1 MVWINGLV
9 DEWIDG
15 VHFHWSNYP
24 PIHLSIH
31 PMNDLRFAFR
41 QLLKNPGFTVVAV
54 VTLALGIGAN
64 STIFS
69 LTNALFFRALSGVK
83 DLDQLVSLDSAWEG
97 RIRTL
102 NVSYADFLDFRTL
115 TNVFVDMAAAGR
127 ASEGVFADIRDHPQP
142 VQVDLVTG
150 NYFDVLG
157 VQAILG
163 RTLFSRES
171 QERDAHPVAV
181 LRYGFW
187 QRQLDSAADAVGR
200 TIKLNGHFYTVVGV
214 VPEPF
219 QGDSLNN
226 PPDLWIPLGM
236 VDQVQPRFQR
246 ERLDLLNTRGI
257 DWLRLRAKLLP
268 GVSIEQAKAAVM
280 VRERQIQTEARMNSG
295 RIVTVTPLDQSVHR
309 AMEDLASFAR
319 FLQVLTGF
327 LLLIC
332 CVNLASLLLVR
343 GVLRRQEV
351 AVRLALGAG
360 KVQLIRQLL
369 TESTLLA
376 LVGGAAGLLVTL
388 WLANVLT
395 HWLADAQMSEWFLG
409 INLGLNFGFKA
420 GGELGPDLRVVGF
433 TFGVSVLTGV
443 AFGLLPGLRGTK
455 IDLNSLLKNETPTP
469 LAGIRRFSIQNL
481 LVIGQLGVSLMLL
494 IVTGFFVKTTRGGLA
509 TDLGFEHQR
518 VLAVALH
525 LEEQGYSEIRARLFY
540 QEAFER
546 LRSLPGVE
554 SVALARHRP
563 LGPTSDF
570 TVCDLGDDPAQPGHI
585 IKPFGG
591 DYNVVDAEYFQT
603 MGIPLVRGRK
613 FGRRDEG
620 GPLVVIINETLAER
634 LWPDQNPIGNR
645 MRVDKMLGPPWQKRF
660 PAPGG
665 GTWAEVIGVASDSKY
680 RSFAEKKVNHLY
692 FFWRQRPET
701 SMHFFVRTRGNPK
714 DLLPA
719 VRDNLL
725 RINPDL
731 PLSELKTMTQH
742 LGARFS
748 LFRKFSDLTTV
759 VGMFGLLLS
768 AIGLYGV
775 TSYSMSQRTKEFG
788 IRVALGAR
796 GVDILM
802 QVLKHGL
809 FVAAIG
815 LGSGTFCALVVA
827 RILNAFVHGI
837 RFLDAS
843 AYITVLLLMA
853 FVALIACYLPARRAA
868 KLDPMKAL
876 RCE

>member
-1 MVWINGLV
+1 M
-9 DEWIDG
+9 
-15 VHFHWSNYP
+15 
-24 PIHLSIH
+24 
-31 PMNDLRFAFR
+31 
-41 QLLKNPGFTVVAV
+41 
-54 VTLALGIGAN
+54 
-64 STIFS
+64 
-69 LTNALFFRALSGVK
+69 
-83 DLDQLVSLDSAWEG
+83 
-97 RIRTL
+97 
-102 NVSYADFLDFRTL
+102 
-115 TNVFVDMAAAGR
+115 
-127 ASEGVFADIRDHPQP
+127 
-142 VQVDLVTG
+142 
-150 NYFDVLG
+150 
-157 VQAILG
+157 
-163 RTLFSRES
+163 
-171 QERDAHPVAV
+171 
-181 LRYGFW
+181 
-187 QRQLDSAADAVGR
+187 
-200 TIKLNGHFYTVVGV
+200 
-214 VPEPF
+214 
-219 QGDSLNN
+219 
-226 PPDLWIPLGM
+226 
-236 VDQVQPRFQR
+236 
-246 ERLDLLNTRGI
+246 
-257 DWLRLRAKLLP
+257 
-268 GVSIEQAKAAVM
+268 
-280 VRERQIQTEARMNSG
+280 
-295 RIVTVTPLDQSVHR
+295 
-309 AMEDLASFAR
+309 
-319 FLQVLTGF
+319 
-327 LLLIC
+327 
-332 CVNLASLLLVR
+332 
-343 GVLRRQEV
+343 
-351 AVRLALGAG
+351 
-360 KVQLIRQLL
+360 
-369 TESTLLA
+369 
-376 LVGGAAGLLVTL
+376 
-388 WLANVLT
+388 
-395 HWLADAQMSEWFLG
+395 
-409 INLGLNFGFKA
+409 
-420 GGELGPDLRVVGF
+420 
-433 TFGVSVLTGV
+433 
-443 AFGLLPGLRGTK
+443 
-455 IDLNSLLKNETPTP
+455 
-469 LAGIRRFSIQNL
+469 
-481 LVIGQLGVSLMLL
+481 
-494 IVTGFFVKTTRGGLA
+494 
-509 TDLGFEHQR
+509 
-518 VLAVALH
+518 
-525 LEEQGYSEIRARLFY
+525 
-540 QEAFER
+540 
-546 LRSLPGVE
+546 E

-809 FVAAIG
+809 FVAATG

-868 KLDPMKAL
+868 KVDPMEAL
-876 RCE
+876 RYE